1 MPVGRWRRRMGAV
14 RSPSAPPS
22 SRIRAGHGWRSG
34 SVTMGPDRP
43 GAPASDLR
51 PVLHHQAVGKTDR
64 PGADHQPPHRHG
76 AWRHPD
82 LRERRGAG
90 CDLHRSP
97 ADTRWPIERVTARR
111 RVMSTILVVDD
122 ERLIC
127 DLLRSVLAGHGHE
140 VLMAMNGREGLE
152 LFKKHRPRFTLL
164 DLRMPEMNGIEV
176 LKQIRAID
184 PQAAVLILTAWGSDA
199 LEQQA
204 RQLGVVDFLSKGLSL
219 DVLVDAMERTLQQ
232 TAQAASPAQAAAPGG
247 APQAAPVAAGD
258 GDFILVVDDEPQ
270 IRDLLKRFLSLRGYK
285 VRVASDGQQALTML
299 EQEAPQLIV
308 LDVYMPGINGVEV
321 LRQLRRRK
329 FTGGVILL
337 TGSQDDKLLQEA
349 LDLGSVDV
357 MGKPVD
363 LERLALAIQ
372 VGCILTEQQGLGSW
386 ST

>member
-1 MPVGRWRRRMGAV
+1 
-14 RSPSAPPS
+14 
-22 SRIRAGHGWRSG
+22 
-34 SVTMGPDRP
+34 
-43 GAPASDLR
+43 
-51 PVLHHQAVGKTDR
+51 
-64 PGADHQPPHRHG
+64 
-76 AWRHPD
+76 
-82 LRERRGAG
+82 
-90 CDLHRSP
+90 
-97 ADTRWPIERVTARR
+97 
-111 RVMSTILVVDD
+111 MSTILVVDD

-176 LKQIRAID
+176 LKQIRVID

-247 APQAAPVAAGD
+247 APRAAPVAAGD

-270 IRDLLKRFLSLRGYK
+270 IRDLLKRFLTLRGYK
-285 VRVASDGQQALTML
+285 VRVASDGQQALTMV
-299 EQEAPQLIV
+299 EQQAPQLIV

>member
-1 MPVGRWRRRMGAV
+1 
-14 RSPSAPPS
+14 
-22 SRIRAGHGWRSG
+22 
-34 SVTMGPDRP
+34 
-43 GAPASDLR
+43 
-51 PVLHHQAVGKTDR
+51 
-64 PGADHQPPHRHG
+64 
-76 AWRHPD
+76 
-82 LRERRGAG
+82 
-90 CDLHRSP
+90 
-97 ADTRWPIERVTARR
+97 
-111 RVMSTILVVDD
+111 MSTILVVDD

-232 TAQAASPAQAAAPGG
+232 SAQAASPAQAAAPVG
-247 APQAAPVAAGD
+247 APQAAPVATGD
-258 GDFILVVDDEPQ
+258 EDFILVVDDEPQ

-285 VRVASDGQQALTML
+285 VRVASDGQQALTMV
-299 EQEAPQLIV
+299 EQETPQLIV

-321 LRQLRRRK
+321 LRRLRRRK

-372 VGCILTEQQGLGSW
+372 VGYILTEQQGRGSW

>member
-1 MPVGRWRRRMGAV
+1 
-14 RSPSAPPS
+14 
-22 SRIRAGHGWRSG
+22 
-34 SVTMGPDRP
+34 
-43 GAPASDLR
+43 
-51 PVLHHQAVGKTDR
+51 
-64 PGADHQPPHRHG
+64 
-76 AWRHPD
+76 
-82 LRERRGAG
+82 
-90 CDLHRSP
+90 
-97 ADTRWPIERVTARR
+97 
-111 RVMSTILVVDD
+111 MSTILVVDD

-219 DVLVDAMERTLQQ
+219 DVLVAAMERTLQQ

-285 VRVASDGQQALTML
+285 VRVASDGQQALTMV

>member
-1 MPVGRWRRRMGAV
+1 
-14 RSPSAPPS
+14 
-22 SRIRAGHGWRSG
+22 
-34 SVTMGPDRP
+34 
-43 GAPASDLR
+43 
-51 PVLHHQAVGKTDR
+51 
-64 PGADHQPPHRHG
+64 
-76 AWRHPD
+76 
-82 LRERRGAG
+82 
-90 CDLHRSP
+90 
-97 ADTRWPIERVTARR
+97 
-111 RVMSTILVVDD
+111 MSTILVVDD
-122 ERLIC
+122 ERLVC
-127 DLLRSVLAGHGHE
+127 DLLRSVLGRYGHE
-140 VLMAMNGREGLE
+140 VLTALNGREGLE

-232 TAQAASPAQAAAPGG
+232 TAHAASPAQAAAPGG
-247 APQAAPVAAGD
+247 APRAAPVAAGD

-270 IRDLLKRFLSLRGYK
+270 IRDLLKRFLTLRGYK
-285 VRVASDGQQALTML
+285 VRVASDGQQALTMV
-299 EQEAPQLIV
+299 EQQAPQLIV

-321 LRQLRRRK
+321 LRQLRRK
-329 FTGGVILL
+329 KYTGGVILL

>member
-1 MPVGRWRRRMGAV
+1 
-14 RSPSAPPS
+14 
-22 SRIRAGHGWRSG
+22 
-34 SVTMGPDRP
+34 
-43 GAPASDLR
+43 
-51 PVLHHQAVGKTDR
+51 
-64 PGADHQPPHRHG
+64 
-76 AWRHPD
+76 
-82 LRERRGAG
+82 
-90 CDLHRSP
+90 
-97 ADTRWPIERVTARR
+97 
-111 RVMSTILVVDD
+111 MSTILVVDD

-232 TAQAASPAQAAAPGG
+232 TAHAASPAQAAAPG
-247 APQAAPVAAGD
+247 
-258 GDFILVVDDEPQ
+258 
-270 IRDLLKRFLSLRGYK
+270 LKRFLTLRGYK
-285 VRVASDGQQALTML
+285 VRVASDGQQALTMV
-299 EQEAPQLIV
+299 EQQAPQLIV

>member
-1 MPVGRWRRRMGAV
+1 MP
-14 RSPSAPPS
+14 
-22 SRIRAGHGWRSG
+22 
-34 SVTMGPDRP
+34 
-43 GAPASDLR
+43 
-51 PVLHHQAVGKTDR
+51 
-64 PGADHQPPHRHG
+64 
-76 AWRHPD
+76 
-82 LRERRGAG
+82 
-90 CDLHRSP
+90 
-97 ADTRWPIERVTARR
+97 
-111 RVMSTILVVDD
+111 TILVVDD
-122 ERLIC
+122 EKLMC
-127 DLLRSVLAGHGHE
+127 DLLRAVLVRHGHE
-140 VLMAMNGREGLE
+140 VLTASNGREGFE

-176 LKQIRAID
+176 LKQIRAVD
-184 PQAAVLILTAWGSDA
+184 SQAAVLILTAWGSDA

-204 RQLGVVDFLSKGLSL
+204 RQLGVVDFLSKRLSL
-219 DVLVDAMERTLQQ
+219 DVLVEAMDRTLQLS
-232 TAQAASPAQAAAPGG
+232 AQAPSPAQASAPTEE
-247 APQAAPVAAGD
+247 PQATTAAAGD

-285 VRVASDGQQALTML
+285 VRVASDGQQALTMV
-299 EQEAPQLIV
+299 EQAAPQLIV

-321 LRQLRRRK
+321 LRRLRGRK

-337 TGSQDDKLLQEA
+337 TASQDDKLLQEA

>member
-1 MPVGRWRRRMGAV
+1 
-14 RSPSAPPS
+14 
-22 SRIRAGHGWRSG
+22 
-34 SVTMGPDRP
+34 
-43 GAPASDLR
+43 
-51 PVLHHQAVGKTDR
+51 
-64 PGADHQPPHRHG
+64 
-76 AWRHPD
+76 
-82 LRERRGAG
+82 
-90 CDLHRSP
+90 
-97 ADTRWPIERVTARR
+97 
-111 RVMSTILVVDD
+111 MSTILVVDD

-140 VLMAMNGREGLE
+140 VLMAMNGRDGLE

-247 APQAAPVAAGD
+247 APRAAPVAAGD

-270 IRDLLKRFLSLRGYK
+270 IRDLLKRFLTLRGYK
-285 VRVASDGQQALTML
+285 VRVASDGQQALTMV

-321 LRQLRRRK
+321 LRQLRRK
-329 FTGGVILL
+329 KYTGGVILL

>member
-1 MPVGRWRRRMGAV
+1 
-14 RSPSAPPS
+14 
-22 SRIRAGHGWRSG
+22 
-34 SVTMGPDRP
+34 
-43 GAPASDLR
+43 
-51 PVLHHQAVGKTDR
+51 
-64 PGADHQPPHRHG
+64 
-76 AWRHPD
+76 
-82 LRERRGAG
+82 
-90 CDLHRSP
+90 
-97 ADTRWPIERVTARR
+97 
-111 RVMSTILVVDD
+111 MSTILVVDD

-285 VRVASDGQQALTML
+285 VRVASDGQQALTMV

>member
-1 MPVGRWRRRMGAV
+1 
-14 RSPSAPPS
+14 
-22 SRIRAGHGWRSG
+22 
-34 SVTMGPDRP
+34 
-43 GAPASDLR
+43 
-51 PVLHHQAVGKTDR
+51 
-64 PGADHQPPHRHG
+64 
-76 AWRHPD
+76 
-82 LRERRGAG
+82 
-90 CDLHRSP
+90 
-97 ADTRWPIERVTARR
+97 
-111 RVMSTILVVDD
+111 MSTILVVDD

-232 TAQAASPAQAAAPGG
+232 TAHAASPAQAAAPGG
-247 APQAAPVAAGD
+247 APRAAPVAAGD

-270 IRDLLKRFLSLRGYK
+270 IRDLLKRFLTLRGYK
-285 VRVASDGQQALTML
+285 VRVASDGQQALTMV

-321 LRQLRRRK
+321 LRQLRRK
-329 FTGGVILL
+329 KYTGGVILL

>member
-1 MPVGRWRRRMGAV
+1 
-14 RSPSAPPS
+14 
-22 SRIRAGHGWRSG
+22 
-34 SVTMGPDRP
+34 
-43 GAPASDLR
+43 
-51 PVLHHQAVGKTDR
+51 
-64 PGADHQPPHRHG
+64 
-76 AWRHPD
+76 
-82 LRERRGAG
+82 
-90 CDLHRSP
+90 
-97 ADTRWPIERVTARR
+97 
-111 RVMSTILVVDD
+111 MSTILVVDD

-232 TAQAASPAQAAAPGG
+232 TAQAASPAQAAAPVG
-247 APQAAPVAAGD
+247 APQAAPVATGD
-258 GDFILVVDDEPQ
+258 EDFILVVDDEPQ

-285 VRVASDGQQALTML
+285 VRVASDGQQALTMV

>member
-1 MPVGRWRRRMGAV
+1 
-14 RSPSAPPS
+14 
-22 SRIRAGHGWRSG
+22 
-34 SVTMGPDRP
+34 
-43 GAPASDLR
+43 
-51 PVLHHQAVGKTDR
+51 
-64 PGADHQPPHRHG
+64 
-76 AWRHPD
+76 
-82 LRERRGAG
+82 
-90 CDLHRSP
+90 
-97 ADTRWPIERVTARR
+97 
-111 RVMSTILVVDD
+111 MSTILVVDD

-232 TAQAASPAQAAAPGG
+232 TAHAASPAQAAAPGG
-247 APQAAPVAAGD
+247 APRAAPVAAGD

-270 IRDLLKRFLSLRGYK
+270 IRDLLKRFLTLRGYK
-285 VRVASDGQQALTML
+285 VRVASDGQQALTMV

>member
-1 MPVGRWRRRMGAV
+1 
-14 RSPSAPPS
+14 
-22 SRIRAGHGWRSG
+22 
-34 SVTMGPDRP
+34 
-43 GAPASDLR
+43 
-51 PVLHHQAVGKTDR
+51 
-64 PGADHQPPHRHG
+64 
-76 AWRHPD
+76 
-82 LRERRGAG
+82 
-90 CDLHRSP
+90 
-97 ADTRWPIERVTARR
+97 
-111 RVMSTILVVDD
+111 MSTILVVDD
-122 ERLIC
+122 ERLMC
-127 DLLRSVLAGHGHE
+127 DLLGSVLARHGHE
-140 VLMAMNGREGLE
+140 VLTALNGRDGLE
-152 LFKKHRPRFTLL
+152 MFKTHRPRFTLL

-184 PQAAVLILTAWGSDA
+184 PQAAVMILTAWGSDA

-204 RQLGVVDFLSKGLSL
+204 RQLGVVDFLSKRLSL
-219 DVLVDAMERTLQQ
+219 DVLVEAMERTLQQ
-232 TAQAASPAQAAAPGG
+232 SAQAASPAQAAAPAE
-247 APQAAPVAAGD
+247 APQAALAAADD

-285 VRVASDGQQALTML
+285 VRVAADGQQALTMV

-321 LRQLRRRK
+321 LRRLRGRK

-372 VGCILTEQQGLGSW
+372 VGYILTEQQGRGSW
-386 ST
+386 SA

>member
-1 MPVGRWRRRMGAV
+1 
-14 RSPSAPPS
+14 
-22 SRIRAGHGWRSG
+22 
-34 SVTMGPDRP
+34 
-43 GAPASDLR
+43 
-51 PVLHHQAVGKTDR
+51 
-64 PGADHQPPHRHG
+64 
-76 AWRHPD
+76 
-82 LRERRGAG
+82 
-90 CDLHRSP
+90 
-97 ADTRWPIERVTARR
+97 
-111 RVMSTILVVDD
+111 MSTILVVDD

-232 TAQAASPAQAAAPGG
+232 TAHAASPAQAAAPAG
-247 APQAAPVAAGD
+247 APPPAPVAAGD

-285 VRVASDGQQALTML
+285 VRVASDGQQALTMV
-299 EQEAPQLIV
+299 EQQAPQLIV

-321 LRQLRRRK
+321 LRQLRRK
-329 FTGGVILL
+329 KYTGGVILL

>member
-1 MPVGRWRRRMGAV
+1 
-14 RSPSAPPS
+14 
-22 SRIRAGHGWRSG
+22 
-34 SVTMGPDRP
+34 
-43 GAPASDLR
+43 
-51 PVLHHQAVGKTDR
+51 
-64 PGADHQPPHRHG
+64 
-76 AWRHPD
+76 
-82 LRERRGAG
+82 
-90 CDLHRSP
+90 
-97 ADTRWPIERVTARR
+97 
-111 RVMSTILVVDD
+111 MSTILVVDD

-232 TAQAASPAQAAAPGG
+232 SAPAAASAQAAAPGG
-247 APQAAPVAAGD
+247 VPQAAPVATGD
-258 GDFILVVDDEPQ
+258 GNFILVVDDEPQ

-285 VRVASDGQQALTML
+285 VRVASDGQQALTMV

-321 LRQLRRRK
+321 LRQLRRKK

>member
-1 MPVGRWRRRMGAV
+1 MP
-14 RSPSAPPS
+14 
-22 SRIRAGHGWRSG
+22 
-34 SVTMGPDRP
+34 
-43 GAPASDLR
+43 
-51 PVLHHQAVGKTDR
+51 
-64 PGADHQPPHRHG
+64 
-76 AWRHPD
+76 
-82 LRERRGAG
+82 
-90 CDLHRSP
+90 
-97 ADTRWPIERVTARR
+97 
-111 RVMSTILVVDD
+111 TILVVDD
-122 ERLIC
+122 EKLMC
-127 DLLRSVLAGHGHE
+127 DLLRAVLVRHGHE
-140 VLMAMNGREGLE
+140 VLTASNGREGFE

-204 RQLGVVDFLSKGLSL
+204 RQLGVVDFLSKRLSL
-219 DVLVDAMERTLQQ
+219 DVLVEAMDRTLQLS
-232 TAQAASPAQAAAPGG
+232 AQAPSPAQASVPTEE
-247 APQAAPVAAGD
+247 PQATTAAAGD

-285 VRVASDGQQALTML
+285 VRVASDGQQALTMV
-299 EQEAPQLIV
+299 EQAAPLLIV

-321 LRQLRRRK
+321 LRRLRGRK

-337 TGSQDDKLLQEA
+337 TASQDDKLLQEA

-372 VGCILTEQQGLGSW
+372 VGCILIEQQDR
-386 ST
+386 

>member
-1 MPVGRWRRRMGAV
+1 
-14 RSPSAPPS
+14 
-22 SRIRAGHGWRSG
+22 
-34 SVTMGPDRP
+34 
-43 GAPASDLR
+43 
-51 PVLHHQAVGKTDR
+51 
-64 PGADHQPPHRHG
+64 
-76 AWRHPD
+76 
-82 LRERRGAG
+82 
-90 CDLHRSP
+90 
-97 ADTRWPIERVTARR
+97 
-111 RVMSTILVVDD
+111 MSTILVVDD

-247 APQAAPVAAGD
+247 APRAAPVAAGD

-285 VRVASDGQQALTML
+285 VRVASDGQQALTMV
-299 EQEAPQLIV
+299 EQQAPQLIV

>member
-1 MPVGRWRRRMGAV
+1 
-14 RSPSAPPS
+14 
-22 SRIRAGHGWRSG
+22 
-34 SVTMGPDRP
+34 
-43 GAPASDLR
+43 
-51 PVLHHQAVGKTDR
+51 
-64 PGADHQPPHRHG
+64 
-76 AWRHPD
+76 
-82 LRERRGAG
+82 
-90 CDLHRSP
+90 
-97 ADTRWPIERVTARR
+97 
-111 RVMSTILVVDD
+111 MSTILVVDD

-219 DVLVDAMERTLQQ
+219 DVLVAAMERTLQQ

-247 APQAAPVAAGD
+247 APRTAPVAAGD

-270 IRDLLKRFLSLRGYK
+270 IRDLLKRFLALRGYK
-285 VRVASDGQQALTML
+285 VRVASDGQQALTMV